1 MTAQPYKPHL
11 PARALVMMVA
21 VMMAYQQKTIVTKGC
36 HCDDEDDDDGGDD
49 DDHVGLAVHAGGVP
63 AIKRVGAHCRDLQ
76 DRQLVNSVLLKYFCK
91 YSSIQHYCFL
101 YCSVA
106 KCVPNV
112 FLKHSNKKS
121 SEHALCH

>member
-1 MTAQPYKPHL
+1 M
-11 PARALVMMVA
+11 VMMRMIA
-21 VMMAYQQKTIVTKGC
+21 SQYMPMAIPQSKGWAG
-36 HCDDEDDDDGGDD
+36 DGDDGA
-49 DDHVGLAVHAGGVP
+49 AVHAGGVP

>member
-11 PARALVMMVA
+11 LARVLVMMVA
-21 VMMAYQQKTIVTKGC
+21 VIMAYQQKPITTKGC
-36 HCDDEDDDDGGDD
+36 HCDDEYDDDGD
-49 DDHVGLAVHAGGVP
+49 VGLAVHAGGVP